1 MRRYHRRRRAI
12 RSNGYMLPSEGLH
25 HLASST
31 CVLLF
36 LVIVLVIGPA
46 INHRTGS
53 RQTGPQEGVAQQFR
67 APVDYRTAA
76 GYARDN
82 AVDDRPHTGGYH
94 RDSQF
99 GDWRKQGGACP
110 YATTR
115 DRILQRDLTGVRLA
129 KGCKVAAGD
138 FQDPYTGR
146 PMHFAKGPET
156 SQLVQIDHIVSVH
169 DAWASGLW
177 RPERAGERADYYN
190 DPDVLQASDG
200 QSNQDKGDGI
210 DWQAASDPV
219 WMPRNK
225 AWHCDYMAKRAYIK
239 HKYRLTMSPAEQAQ
253 TVGVLKSCAAGPAA
267 AGRRPAPIH

>member
-1 MRRYHRRRRAI
+1 MRKHTRRHSIWQLVLMWCLSIA
-12 RSNGYMLPSEGLH
+12 
-25 HLASST
+25 LAYLT
-31 CVLLF
+31 LLNPPRWPDA
-36 LVIVLVIGPA
+36 G
-46 INHRTGS
+46 RQETEQGS
-53 RQTGPQEGVAQQFR
+53 FSKEFR
-67 APVDYRTAA
+67 APVDYATAA
-76 GYARDN
+76 RYAQDGP
-82 AVDDRPHTGGYH
+82 VEDRPHTGGYH

-129 KGCKVAAGD
+129 PGCKVIAGD

-146 PMHFAKGPET
+146 PMHFVKGPET
-156 SQLVQIDHIVSVH
+156 SQQVQIDHIVSVH

-239 HKYRLTMSPAEQAQ
+239 HKYRLTMSTAEQAQ
-253 TVGVLKSCAAGPAA
+253 TVSVLNSCTAGPAA
-267 AGRRPAPIH
+267 AGRKPAPIH